1 MSEEG
6 RQEEHQKNNSSGTT
20 GKNENDVCRDFL
32 NNICNRGE
40 KCRFYH
46 PPNEEGKSAQSGDN
60 YNFCIDFQNKGC
72 FRANCR
78 FIHANNDDVLRYK
91 KTGDVTIS
99 LARAIAALTRS
110 DTINGIPICKEFQH
124 GLCQR
129 GQNGCRYW
137 HINVE
142 EERMNRFG
150 GGDDGYGRS
159 QQRMPLRGG
168 GHGDYDEYD
177 DYYPPP
183 PASKRAHMGGGGGGY
198 GMQPIMPHDAHYV
211 AELERHNSELNT
223 ELNALKRELQREK
236 ERYDDLLLLLRNSS
250 QQGLAGASAATAVDR
265 IPQPVAA
272 PLTNWPP
279 QPPSMQD
286 KYSWN

>member
-1 MSEEG
+1 MQSYAADLFKIKESNNLSIG
-6 RQEEHQKNNSSGTT
+6 LWIRQ
-20 GKNENDVCRDFL
+20 L
-32 NNICNRGE
+32 L
-40 KCRFYH
+40 
-46 PPNEEGKSAQSGDN
+46 
-60 YNFCIDFQNKGC
+60 DFQNKGC

-159 QQRMPLRGG
+159 QQRMPRGGGGGGNRRRGAPPPLRGG
-168 GHGDYDEYD
+168 GHGDYDDYD

-183 PASKRAHMGGGGGGY
+183 PL
-198 GMQPIMPHDAHYV
+198 P
-211 AELERHNSELNT
+211 
-223 ELNALKRELQREK
+223 NALIWVVGMEC
-236 ERYDDLLLLLRNSS
+236 S
-250 QQGLAGASAATAVDR
+250 QLCHTTH
-265 IPQPVAA
+265 IM
-272 PLTNWPP
+272 L
-279 QPPSMQD
+279 PS
-286 KYSWN
+286 